1 MEILQNIKYDFM
13 GKRKV
18 ALVVSTLLIIIS
30 LASLFT
36 RGLNFG
42 LDFTG
47 GTVVVVNFEKI
58 VEVSEG
64 RVTEIERLSF
74 VGNRAF
80 SDRRLRRVLETKQ
93 AGALRFLIGKD
104 TFVEDRIGLDRVL
117 LRDFYQARGYV
128 DFGLSKPERTR

>member
-58 VEVSEG
+58 VEVSEVRDRLEASG
-64 RVTEIERLSF
+64 LDKIVVKNFGSARDVEITVPPQSELAGMRAVRWA
-74 VGNRAF
+74 VG
-80 SDRRLRRVLETKQ
+80 LR
-93 AGALRFLIGKD
+93 ALRAGQHRWGHRFRRHRRRAPD
-104 TFVEDRIGLDRVL
+104 
-117 LRDFYQARGYV
+117 
-128 DFGLSKPERTR
+128 